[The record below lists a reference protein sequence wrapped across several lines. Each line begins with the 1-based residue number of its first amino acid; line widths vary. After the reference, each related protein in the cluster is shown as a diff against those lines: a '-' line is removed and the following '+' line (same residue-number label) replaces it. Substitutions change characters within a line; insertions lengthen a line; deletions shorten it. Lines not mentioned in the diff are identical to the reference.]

1 MKRVWIFDWDDTLLP
16 STWMARLEKHYGMGV
31 GALVRPFLDSLQDQ
45 VCVLL
50 DSVIKHGYS
59 PFLITNSQFGWVELS
74 ASRYMPKVL
83 DKLHELKIPII
94 SAQTSYAAANPDKF
108 DPKSPNMWK
117 NAAFWDVMKDF
128 EPVKKNEDYK
138 SLVDS
143 IFELD
148 DYDSPSKRDDSVEL
162 VVMGDGI
169 LDINAAQS
177 VNIYDWIELKT
188 IKLTDAPD
196 VQTLTQELSYL
207 CKKLDNIA
215 IIYGEYSLTMS
226 QIFMSSGGLMIRE
239 EIEDGIVITRLPISF
254 IPINFDLLQCVP
266 PHPTVNLNCD
276 SIMPTVEA

>member
-16 STWMARLEKHYGMGV
+16 STWMARLQKHYGMAV
-31 GALVRPFLDSLQDQ
+31 YALIQPFLDSLQDQ
-45 VCVLL
+45 VCILL

-59 PFLITNSQFGWVELS
+59 SFLITNSESGWVELS

-94 SAQTSYAAANPDKF
+94 SAQTSYAATNPDKF
-108 DPKSPNMWK
+108 DPKNPNMWK
-117 NAAFWDVMKDF
+117 NVAFWDVMKDF

-143 IFELD
+143 IFEFD

-188 IKLTDAPD
+188 IKLTDHPD

-215 IIYGEYSLTMS
+215 VICGEYSLTMS

-239 EIEDGIVITRLPISF
+239 EIEDGIIITRLPISF
-254 IPINFDLLQCVP
+254 IPINFDSLESPKDDLCVP
-266 PHPTVNLNCD
+266 SC
-276 SIMPTVEA
+276 PTVEA